1 MFDRIH
7 HAGIAIKDLG
17 IAQDVFTKGLGL
29 LVDTTRSPL
38 PNGNL
43 QRGADPTDIL
53 DVPIGGMEL
62 ELNAPPVDG
71 STPGGTH
78 RFIENRGGIGALHHI
93 CLHSD
98 NVPDDVAHLRA
109 SGLTQL
115 ESPENQKKEP
125 WNEVTF
131 FHPRDCLGILLEIW
145 RTEKHRVD
153 DNYQGAGVFTGMHH
167 IGIVT
172 DDLEKARHFWCN
184 IIGLR
189 VDTTRS
195 QTLKGGKL
203 IENDNVKILNI
214 PLGKDSG
221 EIVAISPQ
229 DGSSGTA
236 NFLEKYGGKAHGTMH
251 HISLETADVR
261 SAIDFVEGN
270 GLKRIGDVT
279 DESAWIHP
287 SSAGGVLIQIVK
299 KT

>member
-17 IAQDVFTKGLGL
+17 IAQDVFVKGLGL
-29 LVDTTRSPL
+29 LVDETRSPL
-38 PNGNL
+38 PDGNL
-43 QRGADPTDIL
+43 QRGPDPTDIL

-62 ELNAPPVDG
+62 ELNAPPSDG
-71 STPGGTH
+71 TTPGGTH
-78 RFIENRGGIGALHHI
+78 RFVQSRGGVGALHHI

-115 ESPENQKKEP
+115 ESPEEQEREP
-125 WNEVTF
+125 WREVTF
-131 FHPRDCLGILLEIW
+131 FHPKDCLGILLEIW
-145 RTEKHRVD
+145 RTENHNVG

-189 VDTTRS
+189 VDTLRS
-195 QTLKGGKL
+195 PTLKGGKF
-203 IENDNVKILNI
+203 IENENVRILNI
-214 PLGKDSG
+214 PLGKNSG
-221 EIVAISPQ
+221 EIVAVSPQ
-229 DGSSGTA
+229 DVSSGTA
-236 NFLEKYGGKAHGTMH
+236 RFLEKYGGKSHGTMH
-251 HISLETADVR
+251 HISLETEDVK

-270 GLKRIGDVT
+270 GLKRVGRVT
-279 DESAWIHP
+279 EEEAWIHP
-287 SSAGGVLIQIVK
+287 ASAGGVLIQIVK
-299 KT
+299 K